1 MIDHLNSAV
10 YGIQH
15 SAIREYSALAAK
27 TPGCVA
33 LTLGEP
39 DFDTPS
45 VVIEQACQSLHHSE
59 THYIPNSGNRELLEK
74 ISAFEK
80 QHNGLDYSADE
91 IIVTAGA
98 TEGLFI
104 TLFGILNPGDEVII
118 PTPAFGLYEQIVRLC
133 RGIPVFLDTSDDH
146 FQISKMK
153 LRALINDRTKAI
165 IINTPNNPT
174 GCIYDGESLQAIC
187 NAITGKNIF
196 AVCDDVYRQLIY
208 TQDYHSF
215 TEMTQ
220 LKDQIIV
227 VQSYSKPYAMTGWRM
242 GYVMMPYAI
251 KERVELIHQY
261 TVVST
266 PAPFQKACMEALD
279 CDVTEMKDTYAKRR
293 AYVMKRLQDMGLS
306 FVTPLGGF
314 YVFPSI
320 EKYGMS
326 SDQFCRRLIEEG
338 GLALTPGS
346 CFGCEGYVRLTYCYN
361 DGQLKEGLDRLE
373 RFIGKLEGNSHE

>member
-1 MIDHLNSAV
+1 
-10 YGIQH
+10 
-15 SAIREYSALAAK
+15 
-27 TPGCVA
+27 
-33 LTLGEP
+33 
-39 DFDTPS
+39 
-45 VVIEQACQSLHHSE
+45 
-59 THYIPNSGNRELLEK
+59 
-74 ISAFEK
+74 
-80 QHNGLDYSADE
+80 
-91 IIVTAGA
+91 
-98 TEGLFI
+98 
-104 TLFGILNPGDEVII
+104 
-118 PTPAFGLYEQIVRLC
+118 
-133 RGIPVFLDTSDDH
+133 
-146 FQISKMK
+146 
-153 LRALINDRTKAI
+153 
-165 IINTPNNPT
+165 
-174 GCIYDGESLQAIC
+174 
-187 NAITGKNIF
+187 
-196 AVCDDVYRQLIY
+196 
-208 TQDYHSF
+208 
-215 TEMTQ
+215 
-220 LKDQIIV
+220 
-227 VQSYSKPYAMTGWRM
+227 M

-320 EKYGMS
+320 EKYGMT

-373 RFIGKLEGNSHE
+373 GFIGKLEGNSHE